1 MSGKREQRKKRDRY
15 WHEVHQKFIDAA
27 ETNFKNSQLLHEIY
41 DKIRMLVQKDFQLT
55 EGKTSIGCVTESQ
68 ILEILPNE
76 KRAKLTGCT
85 LPFKAIAACFVCV
98 LPQTFEN
105 DQKLLKTVI
114 HEVAQ
119 CAHFLS
125 GNKGRTHGAEIRQ
138 CDRRIIKALKS
149 NIQILPLPFCK
160 CRAPAPQCLN
170 AKCK

>member
-1 MSGKREQRKKRDRY
+1 
-15 WHEVHQKFIDAA
+15 
-27 ETNFKNSQLLHEIY
+27 
-41 DKIRMLVQKDFQLT
+41 MLVQKDFQLA

-76 KRAKLTGCT
+76 KRAKLAGYTIS
-85 LPFKAIAACFVCV
+85 FKAIAAYFVSI

-105 DQKLLKTVI
+105 DQKLLETVI
-114 HEVAQ
+114 HEVAH
-119 CAHFLS
+119 CAPFLS
-125 GNKGRTHGAEIRQ
+125 GDKGRTHGAEFRQ
-138 CDRRIIKALKS
+138 CGRRIIKALKS